1 MGILNKRLQKL
12 FLFSCAIYLSL
23 LSGCASERNLI
34 KRDDKFINEGLY
46 EIGKLNAA
54 WEAVDVKHELIGN
67 NSTLDLDFVYRHC
80 PEQLGIYIFR
90 VYNHPGVLK
99 INPLPLEDTR
109 PFEDVASYF
118 FKQWYGGYKYE
129 VNLMN
134 ISKLQLANYEAA
146 ELEYTTK
153 EHLVDLCNIGDK
165 KDLRVLKSKWVL
177 VRRTVSILGGQ
188 QKMMLLWYSSPIE
201 TYDKGVGEFDRFV
214 QTFRLLR
221 ND

>member
-1 MGILNKRLQKL
+1 MGVLNQSLRQL
-12 FLFSCAIYLSL
+12 FLFSCVIYLSL
-23 LSGCASERNLI
+23 VSGCASERNLI
-34 KRDDKFINEGLY
+34 KRDDKIINEGLY
-46 EIGKLNAA
+46 EIGKLNAG
-54 WEAVDVKHELIGN
+54 WEAADVKHKLIGN

-80 PEQLGIYIFR
+80 PEQHSIYVFR

-99 INPLPLEDTR
+99 INPLPLEDPR

-134 ISKLQLANYEAA
+134 VSKLQLANHEAA

-153 EHLVDLCNIGDK
+153 EHLVDLCNIGGK
-165 KDLRVLKSKWVL
+165 ELRVLKSKWVL

-188 QKMMLLWYSSPIE
+188 QKMILLWYSSPIE
-201 TYDKGVGEFDRFV
+201 TYEKGVGEFDRFV
-214 QTFRLLR
+214 QTFHLLK
-221 ND
+221 NG